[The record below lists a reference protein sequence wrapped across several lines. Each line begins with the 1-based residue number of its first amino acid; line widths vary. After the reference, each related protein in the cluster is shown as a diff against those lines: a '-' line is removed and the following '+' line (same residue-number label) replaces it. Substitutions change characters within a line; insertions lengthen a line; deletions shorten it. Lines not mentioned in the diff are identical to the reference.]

1 MTLDLINGELLL
13 FGDQPLVCFAF
24 YLLCFH
30 FKEVVE
36 EEAEESEDESFGS
49 DEDEDDEDLEDKEPK
64 SVEELKVRA
73 SRRWPR

>member
-1 MTLDLINGELLL
+1 M
-13 FGDQPLVCFAF
+13 
-24 YLLCFH
+24 LCFH

-73 SRRWPR
+73 SPLAAKIVRKKDLIRLSNQQG